1 MTLKKSLR
9 GPNFYMKHLI
19 FSLVLVQFFCLRA
32 QAPKYSNEFLH
43 LGVGANAFA
52 MGNAVVAASDDVSS
66 GYWNPAGLTGA
77 TEWLQVSAMHS
88 EYFAGIAKYDYVGIS
103 HSLGKKGV
111 LGFTFLRFGVD
122 DIPNTTQLID
132 NDGRI
137 NYDNITT
144 FTAGDYAFMGSYAK
158 AMALPG
164 LSLGGTVKVIHRR
177 VGDFAKSWGFG
188 LDAGLKYRPN
198 SHWKFGLVVRDA
210 TSTFNA
216 WIFNLS
222 QDMQQVF
229 LSTGNEIPTN
239 GLELSLPR
247 FITGVAY
254 THAIG
259 SEEKGFNIAAELDID
274 ATTDGMRNTLIK
286 SNTFSL
292 DPHMG
297 VQVSYKELVHVRGG
311 VSSIQQFQSIDGTKE
326 WGVQP
331 NLGLGIGIKGFNL
344 DYAFTRLGAAEA
356 GYYTHV
362 FSLKFKLTQPKKK

>member
-1 MTLKKSLR
+1 MLLFQSLR
-9 GPNFYMKHLI
+9 GPNFYMKYIILSVVLI
-19 FSLVLVQFFCLRA
+19 QFFTLKA

-43 LGVGANAFA
+43 LGVGAQAFA
-52 MGNAVVAASDDVSS
+52 MGNAVVASSEDVTA
-66 GYWNPAGLTGA
+66 GYWNPAGLTSA

-88 EYFAGIAKYDYVGIS
+88 EYFAGIAKYDYVGVS

-137 NYDNITT
+137 NYDNVTT

-158 AMALPG
+158 ALAVPG

-188 LDAGLKYRPN
+188 LDAGVKYRLN
-198 SHWKFGLVVRDA
+198 SHWKFGLVARDA

-247 FITGVAY
+247 FITGISY
-254 THAIG
+254 NHSIG
-259 SEEKGFNIAAELDID
+259 NPEKGFNIAAELDID

-297 VQVSYKELVHVRGG
+297 VQLSFKELVKVRGG
-311 VSSIQQFQSIDGTKE
+311 VSSIQQFKAIDGSSS

-331 NLGLGIGIKGFNL
+331 NVGLGVGIKGFNL

-362 FSLKFKLTQPKKK
+362 FSLKFKLSQPKKK

>member
-1 MTLKKSLR
+1 MLLFKSLR
-9 GPNFYMKHLI
+9 GPNFYMKYTILSLI
-19 FSLVLVQFFCLRA
+19 LIQFFASRA

-43 LGVGANAFA
+43 LGVGAQAFA
-52 MGNAVVAASDDVSS
+52 MGNAVAASSEDVTA
-66 GYWNPAGLTGA
+66 GYWNPAGLTSA

-88 EYFAGIAKYDYVGIS
+88 EYFAGIAKYDYVGVS

-137 NYDNITT
+137 NYDNVTT

-158 AMALPG
+158 SLAIPG

-188 LDAGLKYRPN
+188 LDAGVKYRLN
-198 SHWKFGLVVRDA
+198 SHWKFGLVARDA

-247 FITGVAY
+247 CAV
-254 THAIG
+254 
-259 SEEKGFNIAAELDID
+259 
-274 ATTDGMRNTLIK
+274 
-286 SNTFSL
+286 
-292 DPHMG
+292 
-297 VQVSYKELVHVRGG
+297 
-311 VSSIQQFQSIDGTKE
+311 
-326 WGVQP
+326 
-331 NLGLGIGIKGFNL
+331 
-344 DYAFTRLGAAEA
+344 
-356 GYYTHV
+356 
-362 FSLKFKLTQPKKK
+362 

>member
-1 MTLKKSLR
+1 MLLFKSLR
-9 GPNFYMKHLI
+9 GPNFYMKYTILSLI
-19 FSLVLVQFFCLRA
+19 LIQFFASRA

-43 LGVGANAFA
+43 LGVGAQAFA
-52 MGNAVVAASDDVSS
+52 MGNAVAASSEDVTA
-66 GYWNPAGLTGA
+66 GYWNPAGLTSA

-88 EYFAGIAKYDYVGIS
+88 EYFAGIAKYDYVGVS

-111 LGFTFLRFGVD
+111 LGFTFIRFGVD

-137 NYDNITT
+137 NYDNVTT

-158 AMALPG
+158 SLAIPG

-188 LDAGLKYRPN
+188 LDAGVKYRLN
-198 SHWKFGLVVRDA
+198 SHWKFGLVARDA

-247 FITGVAY
+247 FITGISY
-254 THAIG
+254 NHSIG
-259 SEEKGFNIAAELDID
+259 NPDKGFNIAAELDID

-297 VQVSYKELVHVRGG
+297 VQLSFKELVKVRGG
-311 VSSIQQFQSIDGTKE
+311 VSSIQQFKAIDGSSS

-331 NLGLGIGIKGFNL
+331 NLGLGVGIKGFNL

-362 FSLKFKLTQPKKK
+362 FSLKFKLSQPKKK

>member
-1 MTLKKSLR
+1 
-9 GPNFYMKHLI
+9 
-19 FSLVLVQFFCLRA
+19 
-32 QAPKYSNEFLH
+32 
-43 LGVGANAFA
+43 
-52 MGNAVVAASDDVSS
+52 
-66 GYWNPAGLTGA
+66 
-77 TEWLQVSAMHS
+77 
-88 EYFAGIAKYDYVGIS
+88 
-103 HSLGKKGV
+103 
-111 LGFTFLRFGVD
+111 
-122 DIPNTTQLID
+122 
-132 NDGRI
+132 
-137 NYDNITT
+137 
-144 FTAGDYAFMGSYAK
+144 
-158 AMALPG
+158 
-164 LSLGGTVKVIHRR
+164 
-177 VGDFAKSWGFG
+177 
-188 LDAGLKYRPN
+188 
-198 SHWKFGLVVRDA
+198 
-210 TSTFNA
+210 
-216 WIFNLS
+216 
-222 QDMQQVF
+222 MQQVF

>member
-1 MTLKKSLR
+1 
-9 GPNFYMKHLI
+9 MKYTI
-19 FSLVLVQFFCLRA
+19 FSLILIQFFASRA

-43 LGVGANAFA
+43 LGVGAQAFA
-52 MGNAVVAASDDVSS
+52 MGNAVAASSEDVTA
-66 GYWNPAGLTGA
+66 GYWNPAGLTSA

-88 EYFAGIAKYDYVGIS
+88 EYFAGIAKYDYVGVS

-137 NYDNITT
+137 NYDNVTT

-158 AMALPG
+158 SLAIPG

-188 LDAGLKYRPN
+188 LDAGVKYRLN
-198 SHWKFGLVVRDA
+198 SHWKFGLVARDA

-247 FITGVAY
+247 FITGISY
-254 THAIG
+254 NHSIG
-259 SEEKGFNIAAELDID
+259 NPDKGFNIAAELDID

-297 VQVSYKELVHVRGG
+297 VQLSFKELVKVRGG
-311 VSSIQQFQSIDGTKE
+311 VSSIQQFKAIDGSSS

-331 NLGLGIGIKGFNL
+331 NLGLGVGIKGFNL

-362 FSLKFKLTQPKKK
+362 FSLKFKLSQPKKK

>member
-1 MTLKKSLR
+1 L
-9 GPNFYMKHLI
+9 
-19 FSLVLVQFFCLRA
+19 
-32 QAPKYSNEFLH
+32 
-43 LGVGANAFA
+43 
-52 MGNAVVAASDDVSS
+52 AV
-66 GYWNPAGLTGA
+66 
-77 TEWLQVSAMHS
+77 
-88 EYFAGIAKYDYVGIS
+88 
-103 HSLGKKGV
+103 
-111 LGFTFLRFGVD
+111 
-122 DIPNTTQLID
+122 
-132 NDGRI
+132 
-137 NYDNITT
+137 
-144 FTAGDYAFMGSYAK
+144 
-158 AMALPG
+158 PG

-188 LDAGLKYRPN
+188 LDAGVKYRLN
-198 SHWKFGLVVRDA
+198 SHWKFGLVARDA

-247 FITGVAY
+247 FITGIAY
-254 THAIG
+254 SHPIG
-259 SEEKGFNIAAELDID
+259 NPEKGFNIAAELDID

-297 VQVSYKELVHVRGG
+297 IQLSFKELVKVRGG
-311 VSSIQQFQSIDGTKE
+311 VSSIQQFKAIDGSSS

-331 NLGLGIGIKGFNL
+331 NVGLGVGIKGFNL

-362 FSLKFKLTQPKKK
+362 FSLKFKLSQPKKK

>member
-1 MTLKKSLR
+1 MFLSLR
-9 GPNFYMKHLI
+9 GPNFYMKYIIL
-19 FSLVLVQFFCLRA
+19 SLVLIQFFTLKA

-43 LGVGANAFA
+43 LGVGAQAFA
-52 MGNAVVAASDDVSS
+52 MGNAVAASSEDVSA

-88 EYFAGIAKYDYVGIS
+88 EYFAGIAKYDYVGVS

-137 NYDNITT
+137 NYDNVTT

-158 AMALPG
+158 TLVVPG
-164 LSLGGTVKVIHRR
+164 LSIGGTVKVIHRR

-188 LDAGLKYRPN
+188 LDAGVKYRLN
-198 SHWKFGLVVRDA
+198 SQWKFGLVARDA

-247 FITGVAY
+247 FITGIAY
-254 THAIG
+254 NHPIG
-259 SEEKGFNIAAELDID
+259 NPAKGFNIAAELDID

-297 VQVSYKELVHVRGG
+297 LQLSFKELVNVRGG
-311 VSSIQQFQSIDGTKE
+311 VSSIQQFKAIDGSSS

-331 NLGLGIGIKGFNL
+331 NVGLGVGIKGFNL

-362 FSLKFKLTQPKKK
+362 FSLKFKLSQPKKK

>member
-1 MTLKKSLR
+1 MALFI
-9 GPNFYMKHLI
+9 NMKQLTFLLFLSTVFTTI
-19 FSLVLVQFFCLRA
+19 A

-43 LGVGANAFA
+43 LGVGAQAFA
-52 MGNAVVAASDDVSS
+52 MGNAVVASTNDVNA
-66 GYWNPAGLTGA
+66 GYWNPAGLTNA

-88 EYFAGIAKYDYVGIS
+88 EYFAGIAKYDYLGLS
-103 HSLGKKGV
+103 HAIGKKGV

-144 FTAGDYAFMGSYAK
+144 FSAGDYAFMGSFARTLK
-158 AMALPG
+158 MPG
-164 LSLGGTVKVIHRR
+164 LSVGGTVKIIHRR

-188 LDAGLKYRPN
+188 LDAGLKYSAN
-198 SHWKFGLVVRDA
+198 DQWKFGLVARDV
-210 TSTFNA
+210 TSTFNL

-247 FITGVAY
+247 FIAGIAY
-254 THAIG
+254 VHAIG
-259 SEEKGFNIAAELDID
+259 KEEKGFKLAAELDID
-274 ATTDGMRNTLIK
+274 ATTDGKRNTLLSADPI
-286 SNTFSL
+286 SL
-292 DPHMG
+292 DPHLG
-297 VQVSYKELVHVRGG
+297 LQLSYKALVNVRGG
-311 VSSIQQFQSIDGTKE
+311 VSSIQKFQAIDGKEE

-331 NLGLGIGIKGFNL
+331 NIGIGIGIKSFTL
-344 DYAFTRLGAAEA
+344 DYAFTRLGSADA

-362 FSLKFKLTQPKKK
+362 FSLRFKLTQPKKK

>member
-1 MTLKKSLR
+1 MLLFKSLR
-9 GPNFYMKHLI
+9 GPNFYMKYTILSLI
-19 FSLVLVQFFCLRA
+19 LIQFFASRA

-43 LGVGANAFA
+43 LGVGAQAFA
-52 MGNAVVAASDDVSS
+52 MGNAVAASSEDVTA
-66 GYWNPAGLTGA
+66 GYWNPAGLTSA

-88 EYFAGIAKYDYVGIS
+88 EYFAGIAKYDYVGVS

-137 NYDNITT
+137 NYDNVTT

-158 AMALPG
+158 SLAIPG

-188 LDAGLKYRPN
+188 LDAGVKYRLN
-198 SHWKFGLVVRDA
+198 SHWKFGLVARDA

-247 FITGVAY
+247 FITGISY
-254 THAIG
+254 NHSIG
-259 SEEKGFNIAAELDID
+259 NPDKGFNIAAELDID

-297 VQVSYKELVHVRGG
+297 VQLSFKELVKVRGG
-311 VSSIQQFQSIDGTKE
+311 VSSIQQFKAIDGSSS

-331 NLGLGIGIKGFNL
+331 NLGLGVGIKGFNL

-362 FSLKFKLTQPKKK
+362 FSLKFKLSQPKKK